1 MNVLDILL
9 LVAAVWFAIVGYRQ
23 GFVVGIL
30 SVIGFLGGGLVAVY
44 LLPVIWDALTDNAE
58 VGTTAAVV
66 AVVVVIV
73 CASVGQALT
82 THLGNKLRRYI
93 TWSPARALDATG
105 GALVNVV
112 AMLLVAWLIGSALAG
127 TTLPTLG
134 KEVRSSN
141 VLLGVARV
149 LPDQADTWFADFST
163 VLAQNGFPQVFS
175 PFADEQITDVDPPD
189 PALANSPVA
198 TRAQRSI
205 VKVMGTAQSCGKVL
219 EGSGFVFGDRRVMT
233 NAHVVGGVDE
243 PTVQIG
249 GEGRKYDATVVLYD
263 WERDIAVLD
272 VPDLSAPALK
282 FASQDAAR
290 GDGAIVAGFPENG
303 GTTFGP
309 RACAGASRP
318 TARTSTTAAPS
329 AAMSIPSSRPSVR
342 ATPAARCS
350 PPRARCTAWS
360 SRSPSTAP
368 RPVTRSPPTRSSRTS
383 SRGAPRISRWTATA
397 AHSEAGFRGT
407 RPGRGSVRKRGVSP
421 ADDAG
426 VPRPSGPGGAGCA
439 ECPLGDPC
447 RPALPGHRLAGGSS
461 GPRPS
466 VDCVLRHCSRASS
479 PYPDVCPRP
488 KVDNRPQGPQLAY
501 APGNWPF
508 VGQVFISGHGRSGR
522 VTDRVRD
529 P

>member
-1 MNVLDILL
+1 L

-44 LLPVIWDALTDNAE
+44 LLPVIWGAVTDDTK
-58 VGTTAAVV
+58 VSTTAAVV
-66 AVVVVIV
+66 AVIVVIV

-134 KEVRSSN
+134 KEVRGSK
-141 VLLGVARV
+141 VLHGVSDA
-149 LPDQADTWFADFST
+149 LPSQADTWFADFSS

-175 PFADEQITDVDPPD
+175 PFANEPITDVQPPD

-198 TRAQRSI
+198 TRAEKSI

-249 GEGRKYDATVVLYD
+249 GEGRKYDAKVVLYD

-272 VPDLSAPALK
+272 VPNLDAPALQ
-282 FASQDAAR
+282 FTANDAAS
-290 GDGAIVAGFPENG
+290 GNNAIVAGFPQNG
-303 GTTFGP
+303 AYNVQPARVRGRITANGP
-309 RACAGASRP
+309 D
-318 TARTSTTAAPS
+318 
-329 AAMSIPSSRPSVR
+329 IY
-342 ATPAARCS
+342 
-350 PPRARCTAWS
+350 
-360 SRSPSTAP
+360 
-368 RPVTRSPPTRSSRTS
+368 
-383 SRGAPRISRWTATA
+383 
-397 AHSEAGFRGT
+397 HRGT
-407 RPGRGSVRKRGVSP
+407 VRRDVYSLYATVRQGNSGGPLLTPDGKVYGVVFAKSL
-421 ADDAG
+421 DDANTG
-426 VPRPSGPGGAGCA
+426 Y
-439 ECPLGDPC
+439 
-447 RPALPGHRLAGGSS
+447 ALTADE
-461 GPRPS
+461 
-466 VDCVLRHCSRASS
+466 VQ
-479 PYPDVCPRP
+479 PDVTKGRTANQQ
-488 KVDNRPQGPQLAY
+488 VDSDSCAL
-501 APGNWPF
+501 
-508 VGQVFISGHGRSGR
+508 
-522 VTDRVRD
+522 
-529 P
+529 